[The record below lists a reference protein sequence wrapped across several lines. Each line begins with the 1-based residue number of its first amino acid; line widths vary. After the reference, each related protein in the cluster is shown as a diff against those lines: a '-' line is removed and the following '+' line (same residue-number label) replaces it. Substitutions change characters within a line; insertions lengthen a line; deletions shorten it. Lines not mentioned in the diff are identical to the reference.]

1 MIRLKVIGI
10 VILTGLLLGATAMKA
25 GQTDT
30 PQELKMNEENEKPLS
45 VEGELDSIVKDG
57 INKAV
62 TPKPA
67 AGHDIKHPDP
77 GLKKTN
83 SLKYKPNTNV
93 GNDNNKPVPAPIQP
107 GETME
112 CGCRD
117 YHFVGFT
124 SQFYKGDLDGI
135 AGAADKCRS
144 EYGEAARMCTTTE
157 FNNRPPSP
165 ASVGMDIGW
174 IQPDPVLFVTTLGEF
189 TNQRY
194 FVLDKT
200 GVKVGDNKEFSE
212 NGGLYILYHCR
223 QWNNGHA
230 KYRGLVVHCE
240 GGSCWFEE
248 RACGLSARIAC
259 CEP

>member
-1 MIRLKVIGI
+1 MRLIKIIGI
-10 VILTGLLLGATAMKA
+10 IVIAGLVFDLTEIKA
-25 GQTDT
+25 VQAGTT
-30 PQELKMNEENEKPLS
+30 VELKENDVNKKPLS
-45 VEGELDSIVKDG
+45 VEGELNSIVKDG

-77 GLKKTN
+77 GLKKTDR
-83 SLKYKPNTNV
+83 LKYKPNTNV

-107 GETME
+107 GETTE

-124 SQFYKGDLDGI
+124 SKTYKGDLGGI

-165 ASVGMDIGW
+165 VGLYGIGW
-174 IQPDPVLFVTTLGEF
+174 IQPDPVLIVTTLGEF

-194 FVLDKT
+194 FILDKT
-200 GVKVGDNKEFSE
+200 GVMVGDNEEFSRTS
-212 NGGLYILYHCR
+212 GDYILYHCM
-223 QWNNGHA
+223 QWSNGYI
-230 KYRGLVVHCE
+230 KYRGLAVSCKQS
-240 GGSCWFEE
+240 SCWFEKRE
-248 RACGLSARIAC
+248 CSLSTQIAC
-259 CEP
+259 CAP